1 MKMRKKSIIG
11 ISLLVVFL
19 AALFVGSVGAA
30 ETMTIVGTVS
40 DDGNIVD
47 EGGKIYQI
55 GENDKAAEVS
65 EQSGKKVEVK
75 GTVEEST
82 GGNQTIMVESYKVI
96 E

>member
-1 MKMRKKSIIG
+1 MMRKKSIIG

-19 AALFVGSVGAA
+19 AALVAGSVGAA
-30 ETMTIVGTVS
+30 ESMTIVGTVS

-47 EGGKIYQI
+47 ENGKIYEI
-55 GENDKAAEVS
+55 GDNDKTAEVS

-75 GTVEEST
+75 GTVEEGT

>member
-1 MKMRKKSIIG
+1 MIRKKSIIG
-11 ISLLVVFL
+11 MTILVVFM
-19 AALFVGSVGAA
+19 AALVVGSVWAA
-30 ETMTIVGTVS
+30 ESMTIVGTVS

-47 EGGKIYQI
+47 ESGKIYTI

-75 GTVEEST
+75 GMVEEGS
-82 GGNQTIMVESYKVI
+82 GGNQTIMIESYKVI

>member
-1 MKMRKKSIIG
+1 MTSKKSIVG
-11 ISLLVVFL
+11 MSVLVVFL

-47 EGGKIYQI
+47 DGGKIYMI
-55 GENDKAAEVS
+55 GDNDKAAEVS
-65 EQSGKKVEVK
+65 EQSGKKVEVT
-75 GTVEEST
+75 GMVEESSD
-82 GGNQTIMVESYKVI
+82 GNEMIMIESYKIV

>member
-1 MKMRKKSIIG
+1 MKRKSIIVMG
-11 ISLLVVFL
+11 ILVVFM
-19 AALFVGSVGAA
+19 AALVVGSVWAA
-30 ETMTIVGTVS
+30 ESMTIVGTVS

-47 EGGKIYQI
+47 EGGKIYSI

-75 GTVEEST
+75 GMVEEGSD
-82 GGNQTIMVESYKVI
+82 GNQTIMIESYKVI

>member
-1 MKMRKKSIIG
+1 MKRKSIIVMG
-11 ISLLVVFL
+11 ILVVFM
-19 AALFVGSVGAA
+19 AALVVGSVWAA
-30 ETMTIVGTVS
+30 ESMTIVGTVS

-47 EGGKIYQI
+47 ESGKIYTI

-75 GTVEEST
+75 GMVEEGS
-82 GGNQTIMVESYKVI
+82 GGNQTIMIESYKVI

>member
-1 MKMRKKSIIG
+1 MMRKKSIIG
-11 ISLLVVFL
+11 MSILVVFM
-19 AALFVGSVGAA
+19 AALVVGSVWAA
-30 ETMTIVGTVS
+30 ESMTIVGTVS

-47 EGGKIYQI
+47 ESGKIYTI

-75 GTVEEST
+75 GMVEEGS
-82 GGNQTIMVESYKVI
+82 GGNQTIMIESYKVI

>member
-1 MKMRKKSIIG
+1 MRKKSIIG

-47 EGGKIYQI
+47 DGGKIYMI
-55 GENDKAAEVS
+55 GDNDKAAEVS
-65 EQSGKKVEVK
+65 EQSGKKIEVT
-75 GTVEEST
+75 GMVEESSD
-82 GGNQTIMVESYKVI
+82 GNQTIMIESYKIV